1 MKRGSVVGPLVL
13 IAIGLVFLMKNI
25 RPDLPLFNLFMDY
38 WPFLLIAWGVLR
50 LLEIL
55 VIYFRGGKLP
65 VSGVSGGEWALVII
79 LTVVGS
85 SVWGVHRFSRD
96 GLGKIRV
103 GGVEVFGESF
113 DYPVELSNIKASK
126 TARIVID
133 NPRGNTRIVGADI
146 EEVRVNGRKSV
157 RAMGKDE
164 ADKANTQ
171 SKVQMSAAGDVIT
184 IYGNQDRADGPRVS
198 TDLEI
203 SVPRGASIETRGRY
217 GDVEISD
224 TMGEVSINS
233 DNAGVRLQNLGGRVR
248 IDTRK
253 SDILRATGIK
263 GDVELKG
270 RGRDIE
276 LEDIAGLVTINGA
289 YSGETSLRKLAKGV
303 RFESAMTEFRVERV
317 PGELQLS
324 LSSLTGHNLV
334 GPVVVKAKSKDIRF
348 TEVTE
353 SINLDID
360 RGDVELRQSKTT
372 PRIEVKISSG
382 DIELALAPLSK
393 FTLNAT
399 TRRGEIINDFD
410 QRLKEDK
417 ENNGGSLVGTLGV
430 GPEIKLTTN
439 RGSLTLMKASPG
451 DAVVA
456 EAPEP
461 AAPKPPKPAIPA
473 APPRADNQ

>member
-13 IAIGLVFLMKNI
+13 IAIGFMFLMKNI
-25 RPDLPLFNLFMDY
+25 RPDLPLFNMFMDY

-65 VSGVSGGEWALVII
+65 VSGVSGGEWALVIVLAI
-79 LTVVGS
+79 VGS

-96 GLGKIRV
+96 GFGKIRV
-103 GGVEVFGESF
+103 GGVEVFGESY

-133 NPRGNTRIVGADI
+133 NPRGNTRVVGADI

-171 SKVQMSAAGDVIT
+171 SKVQMSAAGEVVT

-224 TMGEVSINS
+224 VNGEININS

-253 SDILRATGIK
+253 SDILRATGVK

-276 LEDIAGLVTINGA
+276 LEDIAGTVLINGA

-303 RFESAMTEFRVERV
+303 RFESAVTEFRVERI

-324 LSSLTGHNLV
+324 LSALTGHNLI
-334 GPVVVKAKSKDIRF
+334 GPVMVKAKSKDVRF
-348 TEVTE
+348 TDVTE

-360 RGDVELRQSKTT
+360 RGDVELRPGKTT
-372 PRIEVKISSG
+372 PKIDVKISSG
-382 DIELALAPLSK
+382 DIELGLPPQSK

-399 TRRGEIINDFD
+399 TRRGEITNDFD
-410 QRLKEDK
+410 PRLKEDK
-417 ENNGGSLVGTLGV
+417 ENNGGTLAGTLGA
-430 GPEIKLTTN
+430 GPEIKLSTN
-439 RGSLTLMKASPG
+439 RGSLTLVKAIPG
-451 DAVVA
+451 EVVA

-461 AAPKPPKPAIPA
+461 KAPKPPKVVVPA

>member
-1 MKRGSVVGPLVL
+1 MKRGSLIGPLILIVIGVL
-13 IAIGLVFLMKNI
+13 FLLKNI
-25 RPDLPLFNLFMDY
+25 RPDLPLFNLFLTY
-38 WPFLLIAWGVLR
+38 WPLLLIGWGVLR

-55 VIYFRGGKLP
+55 FIYFRGGKLP
-65 VSGVSGGEWALVII
+65 VTGVSGGEWALVII
-79 LTVVGS
+79 LSIVGS
-85 SVWGVHRFSRD
+85 SAWGVQRFSRD
-96 GLGKIRV
+96 GFGKIRV

-113 DYPVELSNIKASK
+113 DYPVDLINYKASK
-126 TARIVID
+126 TARIVVD

-164 ADKANTQ
+164 ANQANAQ
-171 SKVQMSAAGDVIT
+171 SKVTVGSAGDVIT
-184 IYGNQDRADGPRVS
+184 INGNQERADGPRIS

-203 SVPRGASIETRGRY
+203 SVPRGASIEARGRY
-217 GDVEISD
+217 GDFEISGVN
-224 TMGEVSINS
+224 GEVSINS

-276 LEDIAGLVTINGA
+276 LEDIAGQVTINGA

-303 RFESAMTEFRVERV
+303 RFESSMTEFRVERV
-317 PGELQLS
+317 PGEIQLT
-324 LSSLTGHNLV
+324 LSALTGHNLV
-334 GPVVVKAKSKDIRF
+334 GPLMVKAKSKDVRF
-348 TEVTE
+348 SEVTE

-360 RGDVELRQSKTT
+360 RGDVELRQGKLT
-372 PRIEVKISSG
+372 PKIDVKLNSG
-382 DIELALAPLSK
+382 DIELALPPAAK
-393 FTLNAT
+393 FSLNAT

-410 QRLKEDK
+410 QRLKEEKD
-417 ENNGGSLVGTLGV
+417 G
-430 GPEIKLTTN
+430 N
-439 RGSLTLMKASPG
+439 RGSLTGTTGAGPDIKLSTSRGSLTFMKATPE
-451 DAVVA
+451 APVVA
-456 EAPEP
+456 EAPET
-461 AAPKPPKPAIPA
+461 PKPPKPPIQT